1 MHWSSRRQIKG
12 AGEGGSD
19 ERDFDTEETSPDD
32 WSLLEKNQPPT
43 LNEVA
48 GMLEEMIPHGSV
60 NLCLQEQFETADD
73 SGENL
78 LENLEI
84 SAKTEGWCQSVRD
97 AEKAE
102 AG

>member
-1 MHWSSRRQIKG
+1 
-12 AGEGGSD
+12 
-19 ERDFDTEETSPDD
+19 
-32 WSLLEKNQPPT
+32 
-43 LNEVA
+43 
-48 GMLEEMIPHGSV
+48 MLEEMMPHGSV

-73 SGENL
+73 SGKNSL
-78 LENLEI
+78 KNLEI

>member
-1 MHWSSRRQIKG
+1 MKG

-19 ERDFDTEETSPDD
+19 ERDFDSEETSPDD
-32 WSLLEKNQPPT
+32 WPLLERNQPST

-48 GMLEEMIPHGSV
+48 GMLEEMMPHGSV

-73 SGENL
+73 SGENSL
-78 LENLEI
+78 KNLEI